1 MVSIIRDLLREIIA
15 ALPPRKA
22 FEMRGFGTPRERNG
36 AGGVV
41 ACSSD
46 VLGTQKLIKAPEEQK
61 AELPNPLLGSLGGE
75 WSCWE
80 VWDGDTGAARGW
92 WGWGDTGE
100 FGGSLPRAMLLHTGE
115 HRGSA
120 GTRITCF
127 LRPQKPDCSSG
138 GREKGL
144 MASSRAPGR
153 AGEEQ
158 GAVAPLGDHDMTEPE
173 HPCRHNRPESCC
185 AAR

>member
-22 FEMRGFGTPRERNG
+22 FEMRGFGTPREHNG

-61 AELPNPLLGSLGGE
+61 AKLPIPLPTAGTSLG
-75 WSCWE
+75 
-80 VWDGDTGAARGW
+80 VDGAAGRFGMGTRGW

-100 FGGSLPRAMLLHTGE
+100 FGGSSPRAMLLHTGE
-115 HRGSA
+115 CRGSA

-127 LRPQKPDCSSG
+127 LRPQKHDCSSG

-158 GAVAPLGDHDMTEPE
+158 GAVAPLGDHDMMEPE
-173 HPCRHNRPESCC
+173 HPCRHNCPESCC